1 MNGLWYMGG
10 ILYCFAIA
18 DAVCQLHLHH
28 AHFPLSDASPFPKGM
43 SGGENKRLAP
53 AWHRHM
59 AQHQAQGIGLIEIQ
73 GRETSAVLI
82 VELGG

>member
-1 MNGLWYMGG
+1 LWYMGG

-43 SGGENKRLAP
+43 SGGGNKRL
-53 AWHRHM
+53 
-59 AQHQAQGIGLIEIQ
+59 
-73 GRETSAVLI
+73 
-82 VELGG
+82 